1 MFCLRQIVF
10 QSKILTAA
18 PLIFRL
24 ANDVDKTNKPFVLK
38 SAYVSSLYQARTNI
52 EYETGASFNILP
64 SKYEKEN
71 YVNIMG
77 ILKHAPNI
85 IK

>member
-1 MFCLRQIVF
+1 MVSVYPVGI
-10 QSKILTAA
+10 TAA

-52 EYETGASFNILP
+52 EYETGASLTNLNLYLI
-64 SKYEKEN
+64 
-71 YVNIMG
+71 VMI
-77 ILKHAPNI
+77 
-85 IK
+85 